1 MLGAPDNVA
10 DTVQVTGDGRHVT
23 ADAALHLAIDLFR
36 AYGVPPAQ
44 AQVVASHLV
53 DAEQCGI
60 SSHGLLRVPQYIEEI
75 GQGQIVPDAVPE
87 CRRTGHSRADIEA
100 RRCLGQVAGS
110 MAVDQAIELA
120 AETGLGLVT
129 VRQCAHA
136 GRIGAYAEQLGHAGL
151 LSVIFCSGPR
161 SGHRVAPFNGREA
174 RLATNPIA
182 FSIPTSGMPIVGDFS
197 TGAAPEGRIRAWRD
211 LGKHAPE
218 GTLLD
223 ARGQATTDPHA
234 LYADPPGVIL
244 PFGGQLHG
252 HRGFALG
259 LLVEAMATLLTGD
272 ETADDSRVGNN
283 LAIIAVS
290 VPADYRD
297 RANRMAVYVRS
308 ARPIG
313 GSPTTMPGNPEQM
326 RRSASTTITIP
337 ESTWHAIARLAA
349 SAGVDLARRTE
360 GSGVQ

>member
-1 MLGAPDNVA
+1 VSDNVA
-10 DTVQVTGDGRHVT
+10 DAVQIRAGTRQVT
-23 ADAALHLAIDLFR
+23 ADAARQLTTDLLC
-36 AYGVPPAQ
+36 AYGVPPTQ
-44 AQVVASHLV
+44 AQVVSSHLV
-53 DAEQCGI
+53 DAERCGLP
-60 SSHGLLRVPQYIEEI
+60 SHGLLRVPQYIDEI
-75 GQGQIVPDAVPE
+75 GRGEIVPDAVPE
-87 CRRTGHSRADIEA
+87 CRRRQGRADIEA

-136 GRIGAYAEQLGHAGL
+136 GRIGAYAEQLGHDGL

-161 SGHRVAPFNGREA
+161 SGHRVAPSNAREA

-197 TGAAPEGRIRAWRD
+197 TGAAPEGRIRSWRE
-211 LGKHAPE
+211 LGKQAPAY
-218 GTLLD
+218 TLLD
-223 ARGQATTDPHA
+223 ARGQATTDPNA

-244 PFGGQLHG
+244 PFGGPLLG

-297 RANRMAVYVRS
+297 HADRMAAYVRS
-308 ARPIG
+308 ASPIG
-313 GSPTTMPGNPEQM
+313 TSPTMLPGDLELQ
-326 RRSASTTITIP
+326 RRSASATISIP
-337 ESTWHAIARLAA
+337 ESTWQGIASLAA
-349 SAGVDLARRTE
+349 SAGVELPAVTHGRA
-360 GSGVQ
+360 